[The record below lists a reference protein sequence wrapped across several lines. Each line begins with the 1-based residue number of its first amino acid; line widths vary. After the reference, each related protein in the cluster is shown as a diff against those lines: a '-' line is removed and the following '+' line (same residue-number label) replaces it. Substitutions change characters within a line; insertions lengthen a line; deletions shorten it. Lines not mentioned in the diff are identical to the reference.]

1 MQFIQCV
8 FLAAK
13 VKINVKLQQGN
24 YVNVMIDEYC
34 RRQQLLN
41 KLKPVN
47 EGVMKTFN
55 IELSLASSGKH

>member
-1 MQFIQCV
+1 
-8 FLAAK
+8 
-13 VKINVKLQQGN
+13 
-24 YVNVMIDEYC
+24 MIDEYC

-55 IELSLASSGKH
+55 IELSLAVLVILGILPYYKP